1 MQLYKTFIRIL
12 FKYSPFFRYQ
22 LSHTLLK
29 LGKYSY
35 LGGGCTVLNPAN
47 TEIGS
52 YCSIAENVQIG
63 VYQHPTNCFTTHP
76 FIFLK
81 DLYNKNIH
89 GNFPIQKQKMI
100 DFKKLDAPCT
110 IGNDV
115 WIGRNAIIM
124 NGVSIA
130 DGAIIASGAI
140 VTKDIPA
147 YAIVAG
153 VPAKIIKYRFDQS
166 TIDKL
171 LKLKW
176 WNYPED
182 FLANLNYD
190 NISDVIEQ
198 LEKNIALRQD

>member
-1 MQLYKTFIRIL
+1 
-12 FKYSPFFRYQ
+12 
-22 LSHTLLK
+22 
-29 LGKYSY
+29 
-35 LGGGCTVLNPAN
+35 
-47 TEIGS
+47 
-52 YCSIAENVQIG
+52 
-63 VYQHPTNCFTTHP
+63 
-76 FIFLK
+76 
-81 DLYNKNIH
+81 
-89 GNFPIQKQKMI
+89 MI

-110 IGNDV
+110 IDNDV

-124 NGVSIA
+124 NGVKIA

-190 NISDVIEQ
+190 NINDVIEQ